1 MTSQWARWRLK
12 SPVLPV
18 FIQPFIQ
25 AQVKENI
32 KARRHSP
39 LWGEFTGD
47 LRIPRTKGPVTRK
60 CFHLMTSSCSTCY
73 MVCLKPFLKLSVKK
87 CGKLTLCFHNWA
99 FICLR
104 FPIFTFRH
112 MFLGVKFLQS
122 RLQLVHF
129 YTKLEMQYGCQLW
142 PLIAA
147 TKTLYFALLIILK
160 HILLLPISHYSA
172 LICYSFTMLRPTHC
186 IYFEAKKHR
195 TMHGL
200 PWITILWSRVRR
212 FANNFHEWRSHE
224 WKSLANRITS
234 DPKIAIL
241 GNEGIILFLARYF
254 MSWTHNST
262 ENNHLSLIS
271 LLSLRMVFSDLALW
285 RHHSWFTTFYFH
297 VGKMWLLNLIISQ
310 EPFDVL
316 TWFERKWL
324 VNNVLVEN
332 IDFCG

>member
-1 MTSQWARWRLK
+1 
-12 SPVLPV
+12 
-18 FIQPFIQ
+18 
-25 AQVKENI
+25 
-32 KARRHSP
+32 
-39 LWGEFTGD
+39 
-47 LRIPRTKGPVTRK
+47 
-60 CFHLMTSSCSTCY
+60 

-147 TKTLYFALLIILK
+147 TKTLYFALLIIFK

-200 PWITILWSRVRR
+200 PWITWWRNQMETFSALLAICAGNSPVPGDFPTQRPVTRSFDVYFDMRPNKRLSKQSWGWWFETLSHPFWRHRNAILWSRVRR

-324 VNNVLVEN
+324 VNKVLVET